1 MWNWCNFKTLR
12 KLHKSVNDL
21 GRSLMEIVIHAR
33 NANLAEDFRT
43 IATEKLKS
51 LDRFSVKVDSMK
63 VEILHEQNPHFG
75 KSSHEVHLTT
85 SGSGP
90 FMRAEGSGFNDVV
103 AFDKAVTA
111 LELQMRK
118 IHEKSKDISHESL
131 RKKR

>member
-1 MWNWCNFKTLR
+1 MALPAIKTL
-12 KLHKSVNDL
+12 V
-21 GRSLMEIVIHAR
+21 GGFMEIVIHAR

-51 LDRFSVKVDSMK
+51 LDRFNVKITSIK
-63 VEILHEQNPHFG
+63 VEILHEQNPRFG

-85 SGSGP
+85 TGSGP
-90 FMRAEGSGFNDVV
+90 FMRAEGVGFNDLA

-111 LELQMRK
+111 LELQLRK

-131 RKKR
+131 RKPK